1 MTQNESTT
9 AARILASGVLAD
21 ADAAALD
28 PATLSACKR
37 AARALNAYL
46 ATCGEPSLGFSQLNL
61 IRAMHL
67 AESATGRPLRDA
79 AQVMVALAPYFTPM
93 QMEFAQELLAECLE
107 GAQGE
112 GWAILDELEIMAAE
126 QQSAARARPDSA

>member
-1 MTQNESTT
+1 MRRDKAAT
-9 AARILASGVLAD
+9 AARILARGVLAD
-21 ADAAALD
+21 ADATALD
-28 PATLSACKR
+28 PAILSACKR

-46 ATCGEPSLGFSQLNL
+46 ATCGEQSLSFSQLNL

-67 AESATGRPLRDA
+67 AETATGRPLRDA
-79 AQVMVALAPYFTPM
+79 GHVMAAVASYFTPM

-107 GAQGE
+107 GAEGE

-126 QQSAARARPDSA
+126 QQGGSRTA